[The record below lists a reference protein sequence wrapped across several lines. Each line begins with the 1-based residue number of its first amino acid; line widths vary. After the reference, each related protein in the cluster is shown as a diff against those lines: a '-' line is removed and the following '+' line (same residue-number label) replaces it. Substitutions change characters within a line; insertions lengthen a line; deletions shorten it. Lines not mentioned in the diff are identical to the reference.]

1 MNRGLALIL
10 TCLFALPISAHAQQQ
25 TTGELEAARRAF
37 QEGVRLSSQQ
47 RWDDAAERFRYAM
60 SIRPAPAVKY
70 NLAFC
75 LSESGDVAEAAE
87 LLRSVLEDPSFA
99 QADEARQLLETVEPR
114 IARVTVTVR
123 GDPPHASVTLDGS
136 PLDRARLGT
145 AIELDPGPHV
155 VDLRRRGEVVASGR
169 ISLSEGESRDV
180 ELVDPL
186 HESETATEVPI
197 EETPSEDDPAAYE
210 TWWFW
215 TLIGA
220 VIVGGVV
227 AIGFLATPGD
237 PDPVNGNLSPG
248 VLRVEL

>member
-1 MNRGLALIL
+1 VHRGLALIL
-10 TCLFALPISAHAQQQ
+10 SCLFALPIAAQAQ

-37 QEGVRLSSQQ
+37 QEGVRLSSQE
-47 RWDDAAERFRYAM
+47 RWQDAAERFRYAM

-75 LSESGDVAEAAE
+75 LAESGDVAEAAE

-99 QADEARQLLETVEPR
+99 QAEEARQLLQSVEPR
-114 IARVTVTVR
+114 IARISVTVR
-123 GDPPHASVTLDGS
+123 GDPPRASVTLDGS
-136 PLDRARLGT
+136 PLERERLGT
-145 AIELDPGPHV
+145 PIEVDPGPHV

-169 ISLSEGESRDV
+169 ISLSEGETRDI

-186 HESETATEVPI
+186 HESETVEEVPI
-197 EETPSEDDPAAYE
+197 EETHSDGDPAVYE

-215 TLIGA
+215 TLLGA
-220 VIVGGVV
+220 VVVGGVV
-227 AIGFLATPGD
+227 AVGFLATPGE